1 VKLNQKGAALPTV
14 IIIFAVIMVTSTSM
28 ITVNSAENIFSIEQE
43 QNSEAYYIAE
53 SGANVVS
60 AALISGNN
68 SYNSQFYSHVE
79 GLFNSNA
86 IDLSNPIHSIPKQNF
101 APNSGYAIY
110 DDEFSVDLFKIS
122 DTELEIR
129 STGYVDGN
137 EKQASVVL
145 ELTTTDVSSLFDHA
159 IFAHTGVDADKFN
172 GIEGSIGGN
181 MDVDHGNDTND
192 NGNAKGV
199 MYYPNVSPSQI
210 IPLSDRSNYATD
222 YDPDRSFPGIVVPSH
237 LTALSSVNNVPSDI
251 NSTSRFND
259 FDISDVTIEAPSG
272 GLIEIL
278 CTNLVKNG
286 GSEKTFTIESG
297 TQVVIYVT
305 NNVDISAIEV
315 IVDKVEDL
323 IIVVP
328 SNGTNTVEMG
338 NRTSF
343 KGLLY
348 APEVDVTLQSGN
360 HPGINGSII
369 ANSITGKGM
378 TSVKYL
384 EPPSGITVSGIV
396 GGFQIKYKK

>member
-1 VKLNQKGAALPTV
+1 
-14 IIIFAVIMVTSTSM
+14 
-28 ITVNSAENIFSIEQE
+28 
-43 QNSEAYYIAE
+43 
-53 SGANVVS
+53 
-60 AALISGNN
+60 
-68 SYNSQFYSHVE
+68 
-79 GLFNSNA
+79 
-86 IDLSNPIHSIPKQNF
+86 
-101 APNSGYAIY
+101 
-110 DDEFSVDLFKIS
+110 
-122 DTELEIR
+122 
-129 STGYVDGN
+129 
-137 EKQASVVL
+137 
-145 ELTTTDVSSLFDHA
+145 
-159 IFAHTGVDADKFN
+159 
-172 GIEGSIGGN
+172 
-181 MDVDHGNDTND
+181 
-192 NGNAKGV
+192 
-199 MYYPNVSPSQI
+199 
-210 IPLSDRSNYATD
+210 
-222 YDPDRSFPGIVVPSH
+222 
-237 LTALSSVNNVPSDI
+237 
-251 NSTSRFND
+251 
-259 FDISDVTIEAPSG
+259 
-272 GLIEIL
+272 LIEIL